1 MLIKNYFAPI
11 MISAVLSALFGST
24 ICFAQAT
31 EAVPPIEAPTDFDP
45 PQAPQEVTPQLASEV
60 DSASDIPASDL
71 PAKSDQSVPVI
82 DPFAATAVSSGKG
95 GVAFTRQPTSNVP
108 RLELRGIVW
117 SQNNDRIGLLQVG
130 NEGVYMVREG
140 DTVSLRTGRG
150 AGNTVLSIKE
160 ISKIAVLV
168 ETGVLGEVIIVR

>member
-1 MLIKNYFAPI
+1 MLIKNYFALM
-11 MISAVLSALFGST
+11 MISAILSMLLGSAV
-24 ICFAQAT
+24 CFAQAT
-31 EAVPPIEAPTDFDP
+31 EPSTAIETPVDVDP
-45 PQAPQEVTPQLASEV
+45 SPSLQEVTPQLASEV
-60 DSASDIPASDL
+60 DSVPDASAADL
-71 PAKSDQSVPVI
+71 PATSDQTVPVI

>member
-1 MLIKNYFAPI
+1 
-11 MISAVLSALFGST
+11 MILAVIASTFLGSGA
-24 ICFAQAT
+24 CEAQAT
-31 EAVPPIEAPTDFDP
+31 ERPPLT
-45 PQAPQEVTPQLASEV
+45 V
-60 DSASDIPASDL
+60 DSVDPGSSENSAVAPPDWSRPGEPASL
-71 PAKSDQSVPVI
+71 AAPAAQPGATDADVPVV
-82 DPFAATAVSSGKG
+82 DPFAVTTVTSGNS

-117 SQNNDRIGLLQVG
+117 SESNDRIGLLQVG